1 MTDEQSEKRPA
12 KSSSHKVTLLIAII
26 ALVATAGTAGYGW
39 TLLQKM
45 HQQLMQTKQQNNQL
59 SQALNTAQVQA
70 AKNDAK
76 IHQQLTQ
83 TQDELTKQGQQSR
96 TILSQLQN
104 TTLSLKQRF
113 AELDIHDLNQWRL
126 YESQYLIHLAAR
138 KVWLEHDIQTAE
150 SLLKSADQSIA
161 NLHAPQY
168 IPLRRAIAD
177 DLNHLDI
184 LPRVDIEGIII
195 QLNSLR
201 DQISQ
206 LALTQ
211 AKLPDTAQK
220 QKPQETG
227 WKASLLRSWHHFI
240 EQFITVRRR
249 DGNVTPLL
257 APQKAWYL
265 KQNLQLQLQQA
276 ALAAQRRQEK
286 LYQQSLTQAHRWV
299 LHYFMHNPA
308 ADHITDVLNQLAKKQ
323 VAPIQPPEL
332 GSVALIDKAVTKIGD
347 THSSKEDKR

>member
-1 MTDEQSEKRPA
+1 MTDEQLEKRPSQ
-12 KSSSHKVTLLIAII
+12 SSSHNVALVIAVI

-39 TLLQKM
+39 TLLEKM
-45 HQQLMQTKQQNNQL
+45 HQQLVQTKQQNSQL
-59 SQALNTAQVQA
+59 SQALNAAQVQA
-70 AKNDAK
+70 AKNDAN

-83 TQDELTKQGQQSR
+83 TQGALTKQGQQSR

-138 KVWLEHDIQTAE
+138 KVWLEHDVKTAE
-150 SLLKSADQSIA
+150 SLLESADQSIA
-161 NLHAPQY
+161 HLHAPQY

-177 DLNHLDI
+177 DLNQLDV
-184 LPRVDIEGIII
+184 LPKVDIEGITI

-201 DQISQ
+201 DQISH

-211 AKLPDTAQK
+211 VTLPTADQDQK
-220 QKPQETG
+220 STETG
-227 WKASLLRSWHHFI
+227 WKASLLKSWHHFI

-249 DGNVTPLL
+249 DGDVTPLL

-276 ALAAQRRQEK
+276 ALAAERHQEN
-286 LYQQSLTQAHRWV
+286 LYQQSIKLAHQWV
-299 LHYFMHNPA
+299 QHYFTHNPA
-308 ADHITDVLNQLAKKQ
+308 AEHIINVLNQLAKKQ

-332 GSVALIDKAVTKIGD
+332 GSVVLIDKAVTQIGNSN
-347 THSSKEDKR
+347 TSGEGKR